1 MRCTCTTII
10 CPIPIYRVFEYG
22 MTITEHDLTAA
33 LTATV
38 VEAYANATPVQI
50 QGSGSKAFY
59 GRATAGQPLELA
71 SHCGIL
77 DYEPAEL
84 VLTARAGTPL
94 KYIEQILTQAGQML
108 PFDPPQFGNLDSS
121 GGSQGRTLGGVKG
134 GTLGGAVAAGLS
146 GPARPWQGA
155 VRDAVLG
162 VTLINGEGKVLRFGG
177 KVMKNVAGYDVS
189 RLMAGALGSL
199 GVLLDISIRVLPLP
213 RVQQTQIIPM
223 SAAQALAH
231 LAEWNRSPMP
241 INGASIH
248 DGALHVRLAGAQS
261 AVHKAALRI
270 GGDTLEQ
277 TAATDY
283 WQALRDHQHPFF
295 QNQTGDLWR
304 VTLPLTAAL
313 DALPQAPQLID
324 WGGQQRWLW
333 LDNPADAA
341 IIRPQAA
348 AAQGHAT
355 HFRRRVGNPDA
366 PFSPLPAPLLA
377 LQQRVKASL
386 DPKGLF
392 NPGRLYPEL

>member
-1 MRCTCTTII
+1 
-10 CPIPIYRVFEYG
+10 
-22 MTITEHDLTAA
+22 MTITEQDLTAA

-38 VEAYANATPVQI
+38 VDAFANATPLHI

-59 GRATAGQPLELA
+59 GRAITGQPLELA
-71 SHCGIL
+71 GHSGIL
-77 DYEPAEL
+77 EYEPAEL

-94 KYIEQILTQAGQML
+94 KHIEHILAQAGQML
-108 PFDPPQFGNLDSS
+108 PFDPPQFSHAQS
-121 GGSQGRTLGGVKG
+121 GDGTQGGALG

-162 VTLINGEGKVLRFGG
+162 VTVLNGEGKVLRFGG

-189 RLMAGALGSL
+189 RLMVGALGTL
-199 GVLLDISIRVLPLP
+199 GVLLEVSIRVLPVP

-223 SAAQALAH
+223 SAPQALAH
-231 LAEWNRSPMP
+231 LAEWNRSPLP
-241 INGASIH
+241 INGASFY
-248 DGALHVRLAGAQS
+248 DGALHVRLAGAHS

-270 GGDTLEQ
+270 GGDTQEQ
-277 TAATDY
+277 AAATAY
-283 WQALRDHQHPFF
+283 WQALRDQRLPFF
-295 QNQTGDLWR
+295 QNHAGDLWR
-304 VTLPLTAAL
+304 VALPLTAPI
-313 DALPQAPQLID
+313 DALPPAQQLID

-333 LDNPADAA
+333 LDNPSDGVK
-341 IIRPQAA
+341 IRTQAA
-348 AAQGHAT
+348 TLRGHAT
-355 HFRRRVGNPDA
+355 HFRSKTGNPEA

-377 LQQRVKASL
+377 LQQRVKAAL